1 MNTSLE
7 KAEVLVE
14 ALPYIR
20 EFYGKTVVIKYGG
33 NAMTC
38 NELKRKV
45 LLDIVLMKY
54 VGMNPVV
61 VHGGGP
67 MVSQT
72 MEKMGKKPHFVDGL
86 RVTDAETMEI
96 AEMVLAGKLNKE
108 LVSFL
113 NQHGG
118 KAVGIS
124 GKDGNLL
131 LAEKKISSKGDLGFV
146 GDVTGINPE
155 LVEVLIAKDF
165 IPIICSIGVGKNGE
179 SYNINADYVAGKLAA
194 VLKADKLVMMT
205 DVQGIFQDYNDKD
218 SLISTLPRKQAE
230 LMIAQGQI
238 AGGMI
243 PKVESCLTAV
253 SGGVKKAHIIDGRM
267 DHSLLLEIFTHQ
279 GIGTQVLE

>member
-72 MEKMGKKPHFVDGL
+72 MEKMGKKPQFVDGL

-131 LAEKKISSKGDLGFV
+131 LAEKKSSPKGDLGFV
-146 GDVTGINPE
+146 GDVTEINPE
-155 LVEVLIAKDF
+155 LVEVLIDKDF

-205 DVQGIFQDYNDKD
+205 DVQGIFQDYNDKS

-230 LMIAQGQI
+230 LMIEKGQI

>member
-38 NELKRKV
+38 DELKRKV

-72 MEKMGKKPHFVDGL
+72 MEKMGKKPQFVDGL

-131 LAEKKISSKGDLGFV
+131 IAEKKVSPKGDLGFV
-146 GDVTGINPE
+146 GDVTEINPE

-230 LMIAQGQI
+230 LMIAKGQI